1 MTRGDNVK
9 AKTVEHYFQASKFLE
24 SNAQLAQAVLDT
36 PTPREA
42 RDLAHANKTAMTPQ
56 WYTAI
61 DWERRQ
67 QLARPARHG

>member
-1 MTRGDNVK
+1 MSNSYPHSIEVGNVK

-42 RDLAHANKTAMTPQ
+42 RDLAHANKTTMTPQ
-56 WYTAI
+56 Q
-61 DWERRQ
+61 RRK
-67 QLARPARHG
+67 L